1 MFFWKKVVFLQSSK
15 NNGAVAQLV
24 EQRTENPCVGSSILS
39 STTTDGPLAQLN
51 RAFDYGSKGCRFES
65 CMGHK
70 NGSKKREQFC
80 SLFSFFQ
87 KLNLFFKTI
96 HKKFVLEWLIK
107 NGFQGK
113 EKQHLIT
120 IANEIANNIFNLPLL
135 NYIKHHW
142 RKFIKSDPTDLSK
155 RIKTK

>member
-1 MFFWKKVVFLQSSK
+1 MQSSK

-70 NGSKKREQFC
+70 NGSKKREQF
-80 SLFSFFQ
+80 LFPFFIF
-87 KLNLFFKTI
+87 KINLYSKTI
-96 HKKFVLEWLIK
+96 LHNICLQWLIENSLTK
-107 NGFQGK
+107 VITTTQITEKTEKLFQ
-113 EKQHLIT
+113 
-120 IANEIANNIFNLPLL
+120 
-135 NYIKHHW
+135 
-142 RKFIKSDPTDLSK
+142 TDIDFK
-155 RIKTK
+155 